1 MNPQEL
7 FDQVKDFIANKDFAG
22 AKDFIEEHKGDLGN
36 YFEQAK
42 SLIEGSEGVGG
53 IMDKVKGLFGK

>member
-7 FDQVKDFIANKDFAG
+7 FDQVKDLIANKDFAG
-22 AKDFIEEHKGDLGN
+22 AKDFIEEHKDNLGN

-53 IMDKVKGLFGK
+53 IMDKVKGLFEK

>member
-7 FDQVKDFIANKDFAG
+7 FDQVKDLIANKVFAG
-22 AKDFIEEHKGDLGN
+22 AKYFIEEHKEDLGN

>member
-7 FDQVKDFIANKDFAG
+7 FDQVKDLIANKDFAG

-42 SLIEGSEGVGG
+42 SLIEGSEGVGA

>member
-7 FDQVKDFIANKDFAG
+7 FDQVKDLIANKDFAG
-22 AKDFIEEHKGDLGN
+22 AKDFIEEHKDDLGN

-42 SLIEGSEGVGG
+42 SLIEGSEGVGD

>member
-22 AKDFIEEHKGDLGN
+22 AKDFIEEHKDDLGN

-42 SLIEGSEGVGG
+42 SLIECSEGVGG